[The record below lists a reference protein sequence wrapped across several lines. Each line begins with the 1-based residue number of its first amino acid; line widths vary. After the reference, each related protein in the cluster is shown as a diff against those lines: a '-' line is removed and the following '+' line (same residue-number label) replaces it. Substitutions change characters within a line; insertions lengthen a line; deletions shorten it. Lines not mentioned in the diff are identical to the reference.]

1 MAAARDPATRTDHPR
16 ELRLET
22 ERLDM
27 IALTAELVEALGDPD
42 RAERLLGA
50 AVPERWP
57 DSELWGL
64 LRIYGPWVAEDAER
78 LGYGPWV
85 LIAREEGSAVGSAG
99 FMGKPPDDGEP
110 IELGY
115 GVHPDYRNRGYATE
129 ATQALVEW
137 GLSQPG
143 VERVI
148 AKCDPANA
156 PSVRVLEKIGLTR
169 TGESEGM
176 LLWEVRPW

>member
-1 MAAARDPATRTDHPR
+1 
-16 ELRLET
+16 
-22 ERLDM
+22 
-27 IALTAELVEALGDPD
+27 
-42 RAERLLGA
+42 
-50 AVPERWP
+50 
-57 DSELWGL
+57 
-64 LRIYGPWVAEDAER
+64 
-78 LGYGPWV
+78 
-85 LIAREEGSAVGSAG
+85 
-99 FMGKPPDDGEP
+99 MGKPPDDGEP

-143 VERVI
+143 VGRVI